1 MNFFIDLVFILF
13 PIVLFK
19 SLDGIFFKNKIIEK
33 VVVMI
38 SFIISLLMLNNFYYL
53 LLCISIIYLIKKLDI
68 TLYILSI
75 FTISVFLLI
84 FFKINYI
91 YVFVFYA
98 YNYFFI
104 NDKNDKYFV
113 FINIIFMTVLQ
124 IIFFNIDLSFYLIAI
139 SFSLISYLYFKKI
152 YLIDRY
158 NLLEKEYSNYLFKF
172 IHEIKNPLSVANGYI
187 EIINKKNK
195 DSNEYIS
202 FIDKSIND
210 SLNIIED
217 YLIYGRNNVVF
228 DYLDI
233 NLLIKD
239 VVDDFKK
246 LKDLYNMNVNFYDDE
261 EEIIVFGDYSKLKQ
275 VFMNIMKNSIEARDD
290 IKLEIDID
298 YKIVKDYIII
308 DITDNGVGADCSKIG
323 NLYYT
328 TKKGGTGLGI
338 NYSKNIIKLHNGF
351 IKYGSNSCKG
361 TNVKIGLPII
371 NL

>member
-13 PIVLFK
+13 PIILFK
-19 SLDGIFFKNKIIEK
+19 SFDGIFLRSKIIEK
-33 VVVMI
+33 TFFMT
-38 SFIISLLMLNNFYYL
+38 SFIISLLLFNNLYYL
-53 LLCISIIYLIKKLDI
+53 LFIISIIYLIKKLDI
-68 TLYILSI
+68 TLYILSV
-75 FTISVFLLI
+75 FLISVLLLVNL
-84 FFKINYI
+84 KIDFI

-98 YNYFFI
+98 YNYYFI
-104 NDKNDKYFV
+104 NEKNDKYFIL
-113 FINIIFMTVLQ
+113 INIIFISFLQ
-124 IIFFNIDLSFYLIAI
+124 ISLFNIDLFLYLISI
-139 SFSLISYLYFKKI
+139 SLSLISFLYFKKI

-158 NLLEKEYSNYLFKF
+158 QLLEKEYSDYLFKF
-172 IHEIKNPLSVANGYI
+172 IHEVKNPLAVANGYI

-195 DSNEYIS
+195 DYKEYIPY
-202 FIDKSIND
+202 IDKSIND

-217 YLIYGRNNVVF
+217 YLIYGRNNVVL

-233 NLLIKD
+233 NMLIKD
-239 VVDDFKK
+239 VVDDFMK

-261 EEIIVFGDYSKLKQ
+261 EEIIVYGDYSKLKQ
-275 VFMNIMKNSIEARDD
+275 VFMNIIKNSIEARDD

-308 DITDNGVGADCSKIG
+308 DISDNGVGADCSKTG

-328 TKKGGTGLGI
+328 TKKGGTGLGV

-351 IKYGSNSCKG
+351 IKYGLNSYRG